1 MKKDRLIK
9 RLFLYLL
16 CVLSIF
22 IFSSCTTAGS
32 ETVLPKEE
40 LSANALA
47 DTREKSFVFEYFDE
61 WDFPQF
67 DTRKIKRV
75 ETVYRKNYYKDLPDT
90 REHARLAA
98 EYFIENYY
106 DGISLCDSEAVAEAL
121 ISSYVKTVGDRYSYY
136 RSADEYESYSENMS
150 GSFVGIGI
158 TVTKD
163 DETPALSV
171 VEVNGEPAIKAG
183 LLAEDKIIAVDG
195 ASVADIGYTEAIA
208 RVKGEAGT
216 DVTLTVLRGD
226 VELTLVATR
235 AKVTE
240 SSVTYKIEDGIGY
253 VKITSFKSNTDEQ
266 FDEIISALERAE
278 VKGVIYDL
286 RSNAGG
292 YLTAVQ
298 NMLDRIAKKGTK
310 LVSFTNGY
318 AEDYIANTED
328 SFLIPSVVICNGGTA
343 SAGELFTAG
352 VRDIGAMGYMPT
364 AIVGE
369 RTHGKGIMQRTYTLS
384 DGSAVTLTVAYYNP
398 PSGVNYDGVGIEPDQ
413 EVFLGENGDAQLD
426 AAKAKIAEIVNNY

>member
-32 ETVLPKEE
+32 DSVLPKEQLTE
-40 LSANALA
+40 NTLL
-47 DTREKSFVFEYFDE
+47 DTKEQGFVFEYFDK
-61 WDFPQF
+61 WDFPKF

-75 ETVYRKNYYKDLPDT
+75 ETIYRKNYYKELPDT
-90 REHARLAA
+90 KEHAKLAA

-106 DGISLCDSEAVAEAL
+106 DSIPLEDSEAVSEAI
-121 ISSYVKTVGDRYSYY
+121 ISSYVKTVGDKYSYY
-136 RSADEYESYSENMS
+136 RSADEYQSYSENMS

-163 DETPALSV
+163 DITPSLSV
-171 VEVNGEPAIKAG
+171 IEVTGEAAIKAG
-183 LLAEDKIIAVDG
+183 VLTDDKIIAVDG
-195 ASVADIGYTEAIA
+195 ASVADIGYTEAVN

-216 DVTLTVLRGD
+216 DVVLTVLRGD
-226 VELTLVATR
+226 TELTLVVTR
-235 AKVTE
+235 TKITE
-240 SSVTYKIEDGIGY
+240 STVTYKIEDGIGY

-266 FDEIISALERAE
+266 FDEAISALERAE

-286 RSNAGG
+286 RSNYGG

-298 NMLDRIAKKGTK
+298 NMLDRIAQKGTE
-310 LVSFTNGY
+310 LVSFSNGY
-318 AEDYIANTED
+318 ADDYIAKTDE
-328 SFLIPSVVICNGGTA
+328 SFLIPSVVICNKSTA

-352 VRDIGAMGYMPT
+352 VRDLGAMGYMKT

-369 RTHGKGIMQRTYTLS
+369 RTHGKGVMQRTYTLS

-398 PSGVNYDGVGIEPDQ
+398 PSTVNYDGEGIKPDV
-413 EVFLGENGDAQLD
+413 EVFLTDSGDAQLD